1 MGGRLENLEAFII
14 DATLFLVL
22 ALVGLSVL
30 LVAVFGA
37 LGPGVLLARGLAMRI
52 RMCSPDEVV

>member
-14 DATLFLVL
+14 DATLFLVM

-37 LGPGVLLARGLAMRI
+37 LGPGVLVGGLVMRI
-52 RMCSPDEVV
+52 RMVSPDEVV